1 MKKLTIAGMF
11 LWEVEIE
18 YEGWTRIEDRSL
30 TVATRG
36 KTLLQAQRKAESHL
50 KAFRYDYPK
59 AKIVGIRYRGHVDA

>member
-1 MKKLTIAGMF
+1 MKKPTIAGMF

-18 YEGWTRIEDRSL
+18 YDGWVRIEDKTI

-36 KTLLQAQRKAESHL
+36 KTLLQAQRKTESYL

-59 AKIVGIRYRGHVDA
+59 AKITGIRYRGMIHA